1 MSLFQQILRICTA
14 ALALGVLLLV
24 TRGLPRAA
32 QARAAT
38 HMCSATPSLA
48 DNTTRW
54 VEQTEAREMLG
65 KPGVT
70 FVDCRP
76 PDAFQSGHISGAL
89 SLPSDRELPLAAL
102 DVLRS
107 AQTIIAYCDALGGC
121 ESSQRLAARLREL
134 GLTDVRILKDGLPA
148 WLHSGYPAESG
159 PCRQCLESRL

>member
-1 MSLFQQILRICTA
+1 MSLFQQTLRICTA
-14 ALALGVLLLV
+14 ALAFGVLLLV
-24 TRGLPRAA
+24 ARGLPRPV
-32 QARAAT
+32 QASAST

-54 VEQTEAREMLG
+54 VDQLEARSMLG

-102 DVLRS
+102 DMLRS

-134 GLTDVRILKDGLPA
+134 GLPDVRILKDGLPA

-159 PCRQCLESRL
+159 PCRPCLESRL